1 VRGRSRSA
9 EWDPESLSD
18 ALDIVASALR
28 AGLPPAM
35 ALTVAREATVWGRC
49 EAERVARVVESLDQ
63 GAATAS
69 AWLLTSDE
77 GAAADAYGTV
87 GGVWDLALQTGGPLA
102 EAVDYLGDHLRE
114 QARLH
119 GRLEA
124 LAAGPRASARLLTL
138 LPLVGPAL
146 AVLVGADPRDLY
158 LSSAAAGA
166 SAVIGLVLTAV
177 GWRWSRAM
185 VVRAARPR
193 RYLAGGPRGQP

>member
-1 VRGRSRSA
+1 MRARYRA
-9 EWDPESLSD
+9 RAWDPESLGD

-28 AGLPPAM
+28 AGLPPAV
-35 ALTVAREATVWGRC
+35 ALAVARDATHWGRC
-49 EAERVARVVESLDQ
+49 EAERVARVVARLDR
-63 GAATAS
+63 GVVTAS
-69 AWLLTSDE
+69 AWSLSSDE
-77 GAAADAYGTV
+77 GAAADAYRTV

-102 EAVDYLGDHLRE
+102 DAVDYLSGHLRE

-119 GRLEA
+119 GRLGA

-138 LPLVGPAL
+138 LPLAGPAL
-146 AVLVGADPRDLY
+146 AVLVGADPQDLY
-158 LSSAAAGA
+158 LSSPAAGA

-193 RYLAGGPRGQP
+193 RYLAGGRPGQV

>member
-1 VRGRSRSA
+1 MRGRSQSRR
-9 EWDPESLSD
+9 WDPESLGD

-28 AGLPPAM
+28 AGLPPPV
-35 ALTVAREATVWGRC
+35 ALALARDATVWGRC
-49 EAERVARVVESLDQ
+49 ETERVGRVVASLDQ
-63 GAATAS
+63 GVGTAS
-69 AWLLTSDE
+69 AWLLPSDE
-77 GAAADAYGTV
+77 DAAVDAYRTV

-102 EAVDYLGDHLRE
+102 EAVDYLSDHLRE

-146 AVLVGADPRDLY
+146 AVLVGADPQDLY
-158 LSSAAAGA
+158 LSSTAAGG
-166 SAVIGLVLTAV
+166 SAVIGLVLTVV

-185 VVRAARPR
+185 VARAARPR
-193 RYLAGGPRGQP
+193 RYHNGGRPGQA